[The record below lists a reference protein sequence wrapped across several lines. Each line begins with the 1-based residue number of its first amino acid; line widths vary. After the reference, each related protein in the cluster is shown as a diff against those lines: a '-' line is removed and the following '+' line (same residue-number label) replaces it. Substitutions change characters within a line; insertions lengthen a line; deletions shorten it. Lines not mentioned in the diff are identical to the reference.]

1 MMLSVKIWCCVFALL
16 CMHAS
21 YVAANPMDNV
31 QWSSLLHWYQ
41 LENQKLQL
49 QHHMDVIAL
58 HKHMIDLQ
66 RSSSELQEKLESTQH
81 MLISARAT
89 IQMQTQ
95 VIRGLLRQ
103 Q

>member
-1 MMLSVKIWCCVFALL
+1 MFFVKLWCCVFILL

-21 YVAANPMDNV
+21 HVAANPMDNL

-41 LENQKLQL
+41 LEIHKLQL
-49 QHHMDVIAL
+49 QHRMEVTAL
-58 HKHMIDLQ
+58 QKHMTDLQ
-66 RSSSELQEKLESTQH
+66 NTFNELQEELESTQH

-95 VIRGLLRQ
+95 VIRRLLREQ
-103 Q
+103 